1 MGAETV
7 AKSYREA
14 ATLADAREAVFVLR
28 PEQDAG
34 LSVWVEFHRANA
46 AMYQRVSEVDQRH
59 RWEALYWAGYER
71 RQVEKL
77 TQKPEWKSGYGEE
90 GATTQD

>member
-7 AKSYREA
+7 VNSYREV

-28 PEQDAG
+28 PERDAD
-34 LSVWVEFHRANA
+34 LSEWVTFHRANA
-46 AMYQRVSEVDQRH
+46 AMYEQVAELDQRH
-59 RWEALYWAGYER
+59 HWESLYWVGYEM

-77 TQKPEWKSGYGEE
+77 TKRPEWKSGYGDER
-90 GATTQD
+90 

>member
-7 AKSYREA
+7 LRSYREV

-28 PEQDAG
+28 PERDAD
-34 LSVWVEFHRANA
+34 LSIWVEFHRANA
-46 AMYQRVSEVDQRH
+46 AMYERVAERDHRH
-59 RWEALYWAGYER
+59 HWEALYWVGYEM

-77 TQKPEWKSGYGEE
+77 TKKPEWKSGYGD
-90 GATTQD
+90 AR

>member
-7 AKSYREA
+7 VRSYREV

-28 PEQDAG
+28 PERDAA

-46 AMYQRVSEVDQRH
+46 AMYERVAELDERH
-59 RWEALYWAGYER
+59 HWEALYWVGYEM

-77 TQKPEWKSGYGEE
+77 TKRPEWKSGYGD
-90 GATTQD
+90 AR